1 MWEKFGEFDSYEEIN
16 RAAAAQLKEDDIE
29 AIYAIAEENGI
40 DREDA
45 EEFIEGDAAEL
56 VTALMAAIGKL
67 KVEAAELKPK
77 EIMTDWVNYIQI
89 QCVED
94 PKMRLAV
101 RRRGKH
107 LHFQHQNSVLFPV
120 TVQILKVPLLLQ
132 PPLKSGHLH
141 PGQQGADFHG
151 WSRKKGLPA
160 GEPWQC
166 AFSVPPASCCDSLCR
181 PCKYVRLPRHKNA
194 LKEKQWWIFHSRKV
208 QLKRQQNLWGL

>member
-45 EEFIEGDAAEL
+45 KEFIEGDAAEL

-67 KVEAAELKPK
+67 KVEAAELQPK
-77 EIMTDWVNYIQI
+77 EIMADWVNYIQI

-107 LHFQHQNSVLFPV
+107 LKECIGKLV
-120 TVQILKVPLLLQ
+120 K
-132 PPLKSGHLH
+132 
-141 PGQQGADFHG
+141 
-151 WSRKKGLPA
+151 WSLDHAEAVDKDIIKAAGLPEWAQRGCKLGIPRMGTAKQLIKEYYLGGGENA
-160 GEPWQC
+160 G
-166 AFSVPPASCCDSLCR
+166 V
-181 PCKYVRLPRHKNA
+181 
-194 LKEKQWWIFHSRKV
+194 
-208 QLKRQQNLWGL
+208 